1 LDLVSGEWTKEYR
14 IGIDVV
20 VTFVIVDRRSVMLV
34 LVAALCDVI
43 DKAVLFRVLART
55 GVPTLLARVA
65 KVS

>member
-1 LDLVSGEWTKEYR
+1 MSGEWTKEYR